1 MLKSNVTW
9 DWNEEVDQEF
19 RNAKSRLSKGQE
31 IHPFDVNLPTM
42 LLTDASRLNG
52 LGFAL
57 MQKILPEKKA
67 NTPENTTNEDIKERW
82 HMIKCGSVSLTDC
95 QRRYA
100 TCELEA
106 LAIVWACKTV
116 SYTHLTLPTKRIV

>member
-1 MLKSNVTW
+1 MTW

-57 MQKILPEKKA
+57 MQKISPGKKA
-67 NTPENTTNEDIKERW
+67 NTPENTTNEGEVAYDQVWE
-82 HMIKCGSVSLTDC
+82 C
-95 QRRYA
+95 QPDRLSA
-100 TCELEA
+100 A
-106 LAIVWACKTV
+106 LR
-116 SYTHLTLPTKRIV
+116 HL

>member
-1 MLKSNVTW
+1 MLKTNVPW
-9 DWNEEVDQEF
+9 DWSEEVDQEF

-42 LLTDASRLNG
+42 LLKDASRLNG

-57 MQKILPEKKA
+57 MQMVSPEKKA
-67 NTPENTTNEDIKERW
+67 NTPENTTNEDIKARW

-95 QRRYA
+95 QQPANSRRWRSSGPA
-100 TCELEA
+100 KSAGT
-106 LAIVWACKTV
+106 
-116 SYTHLTLPTKRIV
+116 TLKVIKDSQF

>member
-1 MLKSNVTW
+1 MSI
-9 DWNEEVDQEF
+9 
-19 RNAKSRLSKGQE
+19 GQE
-31 IHPFDVNLPTM
+31 IHPFDVKLPTM

-57 MQKILPEKKA
+57 MQKISHKKKA
-67 NTPENTTNEDIKERW
+67 NSPGNDTDKDVKEKW

-95 QRRYA
+95 QQRYA

-106 LAIVWACKTV
+106 LAIT
-116 SYTHLTLPTKRIV
+116 